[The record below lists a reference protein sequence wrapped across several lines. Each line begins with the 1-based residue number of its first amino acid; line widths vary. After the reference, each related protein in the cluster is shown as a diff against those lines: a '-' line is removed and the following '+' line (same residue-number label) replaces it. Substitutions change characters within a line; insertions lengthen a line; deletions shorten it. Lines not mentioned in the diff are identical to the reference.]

1 MQAINLQIPNGYEIL
16 EKTQTLKSNKALDL
30 LLSGKQSEFSK
41 ATNKYDG
48 NITLFYSVIKCPYCG
63 NELPIKAINNEALSR
78 DEISQWS
85 SGQLTLFEQE
95 NPDLIINKRFFV
107 DKTIYC
113 PCCKKESKKT
123 ENYYDVAISKKRG
136 KIKVSCLF
144 SDIKEILNIG
154 WAETLELKAPF
165 VYYET
170 TVFNLHNGHTYIQ
183 IENQDN
189 NIICTRDITEN
200 PDCTKNGLLYNLL
213 LTNQNLRKALKK
225 IFKDGNVFRFH
236 SKTMT
241 FEDLV
246 LATRFIGF
254 NQGFYNTIPFC
265 VGTYKLFP
273 GFKSISKS
281 LHIAQ
286 KIPVLYERLKLPT
299 NKATRRIILSN
310 PGLLFY
316 YYEINR
322 LYYAIN
328 NIDYFNRLLSL
339 EHIYFIL
346 AKINCYP
353 VICEFIAEAFKYENS
368 SVVMKQLEKNFYSF
382 AVYAIRYM
390 SLKDA
395 AKKIER
401 KRKNWLRLCTEYA
414 YGEESSVIPSVVRFT
429 PCDEIID
436 CEIDGYRFEWLV
448 TSSDYEKAGQKMHNC
463 LASTY
468 QPVIVIKSN
477 SNYIAAIAFD
487 ILNYERITQAFM
499 CNNRPVNNSV
509 PLCEAIRKW
518 CKRYNVEWNEYED
531 EDYAF

>member
-1 MQAINLQIPNGYEIL
+1 MQTINLQLPSGYEIL
-16 EKTQTLKSNKALDL
+16 EKTQMLKTSKALDL

-41 ATNKYDG
+41 ATNNYNG
-48 NITLFYSVIKCPYCG
+48 TITLFYSVIKCPYCG
-63 NELPIKAINNEALSR
+63 NELPVKNANKEALSR
-78 DEISQWS
+78 DVIVQWS

-95 NPDLIINKRFFV
+95 NPDLIFRKKSFIN
-107 DKTIYC
+107 KTIYC
-113 PCCKKESKKT
+113 PCCKKESKKA
-123 ENYYDVAISKKRG
+123 ERYYDVVISKKRG

-144 SDIKEILNIG
+144 TDLKELLNIG
-154 WAETLELKAPF
+154 YVDNLELKAPF
-165 VYYET
+165 YYYET
-170 TVFNLHNGHTYIQ
+170 IVFNLYNGHTYIQ
-183 IENQDN
+183 IENQDRN
-189 NIICTRDITEN
+189 AICTRDITEN
-200 PDCTKNGLLYNLL
+200 PDCIKNGMLYNLL
-213 LTNQNLRKALKK
+213 LTNQNLRKMLKK
-225 IFKDGNVFRFH
+225 FFKDGNIFKFH

-246 LATRFIGF
+246 LATRFVGF
-254 NQGFYNTIPFC
+254 NKGFYNTIPFC
-265 VGTYKLFP
+265 IGTYKLFP

-281 LHIAQ
+281 LHIAK

-299 NKATRRIILSN
+299 NKATRRIIFSN

-316 YYEINR
+316 YYEIKR
-322 LYYAIN
+322 LYEAIN

-353 VICEFIAEAFKYENS
+353 IISEFIQEAFRYEIS
-368 SVVMKQLEKNFYSF
+368 SVVMKQMENNFYSF

-390 SLKDA
+390 SMTEI

-401 KRKNWLRLCTEYA
+401 KREKWLHKCGEYA
-414 YGEESSVIPSVVRFT
+414 YGEYSSVLPSVVRFA
-429 PCDEIID
+429 PNEEIID

-499 CNNRPVNNSV
+499 CNNSPIHNSA